1 MNTNKYVT
9 LDVLEKRL
17 RKIDGM
23 PELIDSEY
31 ASLRAAEFVKETRES
46 ANLSRTALAH
56 KLGVSAARITQLESG
71 EGRYGPSVA
80 LLARIVEACGGTL
93 QLSVKADPVHAR

>member
-1 MNTNKYVT
+1 MHDNRYVT
-9 LDVLEKRL
+9 LETLEKRL
-17 RKIDGM
+17 RTIDGM
-23 PELIDSEY
+23 SELIDSEY
-31 ASLRAAEFVKETRES
+31 ASLRAAEFVKETRE
-46 ANLSRTALAH
+46 AAKLSRTALAH
-56 KLGVSAARITQLESG
+56 KLGVSAARISQLETG